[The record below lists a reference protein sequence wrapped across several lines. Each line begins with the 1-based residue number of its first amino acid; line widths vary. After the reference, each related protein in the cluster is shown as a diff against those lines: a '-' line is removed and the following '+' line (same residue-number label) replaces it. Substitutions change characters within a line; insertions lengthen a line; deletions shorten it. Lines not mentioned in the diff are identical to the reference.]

1 MLEVTPRVSRGRDK
15 FFSTSS
21 NIRLKSFS
29 IRLRFDAKEEELAMA
44 AYNRRAEGLRPPT
57 GAEVTV
63 KTIQYWGRFEVKKL
77 YPLDSDYHAEKRVIS
92 NNNVGDRICPG
103 EAERE
108 LNLMASR
115 NFVNLI
121 KVFFL
126 SALAL
131 GLGLP
136 HQSTLAAPIMVGL
149 GGKIALAFR
158 RRQKRSSKDSSRR
171 AST

>member
-1 MLEVTPRVSRGRDK
+1 LGE
-15 FFSTSS
+15 
-21 NIRLKSFS
+21 I
-29 IRLRFDAKEEELAMA
+29 
-44 AYNRRAEGLRPPT
+44 
-57 GAEVTV
+57 
-63 KTIQYWGRFEVKKL
+63 EVKKL

-92 NNNVGDRICPG
+92 NNNVGDRIAWRG
-103 EAERE
+103 RTRVES
-108 LNLMASR
+108 MASR

-158 RRQKRSSKDSSRR
+158 RRQKRSSKDFSRR